1 MKDNVTDAPACAITG
16 QGPEGNATDMTA
28 RLMTGLIFAGFFAL
42 SACGNDRGLHRL
54 NAGQTGPDE
63 FSVLPSLP
71 LAIPETLDLPQPTL
85 GGLNRA
91 DRAPV
96 AEAVAALGG
105 NALAGQPGDAAFIAS
120 VSRNGV
126 DPSIRQT
133 LATEDAAFRRRAAA
147 GQFFNLLGND
157 RYYQAYARQA
167 LDAYA
172 ELARFR
178 NLGVQV
184 PSAPPDN

>member
-1 MKDNVTDAPACAITG
+1 MTIRHITG
-16 QGPEGNATDMTA
+16 
-28 RLMTGLIFAGFFAL
+28 LMIAALAAL
-42 SACGNDRGLHRL
+42 SACGSDRGLHRL
-54 NAGQTGPDE
+54 NAGQAGPDE

-71 LAIPETLDLPQPTL
+71 LDIPATLDLPQPTL

-105 NALAGQPGDAAFIAS
+105 NALAGPPGDAALIAS
-120 VSRNGV
+120 VSRNGM
-126 DPSIRQT
+126 DPSIRAT
-133 LATEDAAFRRRAAA
+133 LAGEDAAFRRRAGA
-147 GQFFNLLGND
+147 GQIFNFLGND

-172 ELARFR
+172 ELTRFR

-184 PSAPPDN
+184 PSAPPPT